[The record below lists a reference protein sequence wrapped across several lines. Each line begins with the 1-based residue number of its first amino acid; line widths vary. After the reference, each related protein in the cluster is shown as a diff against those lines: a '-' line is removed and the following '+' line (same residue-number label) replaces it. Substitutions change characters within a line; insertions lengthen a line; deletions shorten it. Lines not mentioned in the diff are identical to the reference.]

1 MRLFFAV
8 WPSEAERAALAAWQ
22 TALHAQCGGR
32 VMRPEGLH
40 VTLAFLGEV
49 EEARLE
55 ALQLAAQEV
64 VAQPSVLTLDG
75 ARYWGHNHIVYAAA
89 AEEPPRL
96 LQLASGLQQNLLR
109 HGFRLDAGRFQA
121 HVTLLRN
128 ARCGATPLPAV
139 APVRWS
145 VNEFALV
152 QSVLDQHGS
161 RYQVLARFPLR

>member
-1 MRLFFAV
+1 MRLFFAL
-8 WPSEAERAALAAWQ
+8 WPDAAQRIALAAWQ

-89 AEEPPRL
+89 REDPPKL

-109 HGFRLDAGRFQA
+109 HGFRLDAGHFQA

-128 ARCGATPLPAV
+128 ARCGAAPLPAL
-139 APVRWS
+139 ASVRWP

-152 QSVLDQHGS
+152 RSVLDAQGS
-161 RYQVLARFPLR
+161 HYEVLARFPLR